1 MFFGK
6 IKTYSKKE
14 QIIIDKERIENVDSI
29 RYLGITIDN
38 KLSFKNH
45 IDVVNQKLIKFIG
58 LFYRLR
64 KFLSKSQMIQV
75 FKSYVQPVVQYGI
88 LIYGNSVLSDIS
100 LIDSKLKKLIRIIFN
115 KRKFNSVSDL
125 RRKFNL
131 FLAKELHLYEVLK
144 LLIKMLRD
152 ECVVSHVKSYLND
165 NELNRVKKRR
175 KTTMCLDCGD
185 RKNVTNRL
193 RFKVRKML
201 NLLVFLEPFLPYV
214 FKKLHN

>member
-1 MFFGK
+1 M
-6 IKTYSKKE
+6 
-14 QIIIDKERIENVDSI
+14 
-29 RYLGITIDN
+29 
-38 KLSFKNH
+38 
-45 IDVVNQKLIKFIG
+45 VNQKLIKFIG

-165 NELNRVKKRR
+165 NELNRVKKEE
-175 KTTMCLDCGD
+175 KQQCVLIAVIEKMWQTDWG
-185 RKNVTNRL
+185 L
-193 RFKVRKML
+193 RSEKCWICWFFWNHPL
-201 NLLVFLEPFLPYV
+201 
-214 FKKLHN
+214 

>member
-1 MFFGK
+1 
-6 IKTYSKKE
+6 
-14 QIIIDKERIENVDSI
+14 
-29 RYLGITIDN
+29 
-38 KLSFKNH
+38 
-45 IDVVNQKLIKFIG
+45 
-58 LFYRLR
+58 
-64 KFLSKSQMIQV
+64 MIQV

-125 RRKFNL
+125 RRKVNL

-175 KTTMCLDCGD
+175 KTSMCLDCGD

-193 RFKVRKML
+193 RFKVRK
-201 NLLVFLEPFLPYV
+201 NVEFVGFSGTFLCKYGFKNDKSKNKTFLPYV